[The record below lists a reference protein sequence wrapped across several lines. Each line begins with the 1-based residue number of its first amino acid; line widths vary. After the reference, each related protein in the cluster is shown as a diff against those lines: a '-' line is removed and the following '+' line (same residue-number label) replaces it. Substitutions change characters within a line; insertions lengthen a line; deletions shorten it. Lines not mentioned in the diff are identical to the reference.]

1 MNPVRNIKYACRK
14 KTIKKA
20 SSVRNITYKSISNG
34 VKVAVR
40 NLQKKIPINPK
51 RITKTVLKILSQEGI
66 KKSGEITV
74 CFVNDS
80 KIKELNLKYLGKS
93 NPTDVI
99 AFDVAEPKCKDEI
112 FADIVIST
120 DRAIDNAD
128 AFGTSPYFELYLY
141 VIHGVLHILG
151 YDDRNIKDKLLMRK
165 KEKNLLK
172 ILNLSSITHNL

>member
-1 MNPVRNIKYACRK
+1 M
-14 KTIKKA
+14 
-20 SSVRNITYKSISNG
+20 
-34 VKVAVR
+34 KVAVR
-40 NLQKKIPINPK
+40 NLQKKSPINPK
-51 RITKTVLKILSQEGI
+51 RITTTVLKITSQEGI

-80 KIKELNLKYLGKS
+80 KIKGLNLTYLGKS

-99 AFDVAEPKCKDEI
+99 AFDISEPKYENGM

-128 AFGTSPYFELYLY
+128 VFKTSTLFELYLY

-151 YDDRNIKDKLLMRK
+151 YDDRNKKDKIIMRK
-165 KEKNLLK
+165 REKDLLK
-172 ILNLSSITHNL
+172 ILNLSSE